1 MLWKKVFNTAWKGD
15 RIREEY
21 MAAQKRKPK
30 KRTVKPGKNI
40 VASMADDFRK
50 RLLKMVNQGIK
61 DLTLDLTGVDMVDSV
76 GLGIFIAAH
85 NSMEDVGGKF
95 KIINVTK
102 DIYDL
107 VHMMRLDRHFE
118 VSMGSK

>member
-1 MLWKKVFNTAWKGD
+1 
-15 RIREEY
+15 
-21 MAAQKRKPK
+21 MAAQKRKSK
-30 KRTVKPGKNI
+30 KRTVKPDKNI
-40 VASMADDFRK
+40 VASIADDFRK
-50 RLLKMVNQGIK
+50 KLLKLVNQGIK
-61 DLTLDLTGVDMVDSV
+61 DLTLDLTDVDMVDSV

-85 NSMEDVGGKF
+85 NSMEDVGGKL
-95 KIINVTK
+95 KIINVSK